1 MGKLDGR
8 VAIVTGAARG
18 LGAASAEALCAE
30 GCAVM
35 LADVLDQV
43 TETAQALA
51 TKGYRTAACHHDV
64 TSDADWDRV
73 VSETIR
79 QLGDINVLVNNAGIT
94 LAASID
100 DITIDDA
107 RRVMEINYFGPMR
120 GMKAVLPSMRR
131 TGNGSIINLSSN
143 STRMIIGITAPYA
156 PAKAALAL
164 LTKNVAV
171 HCAQAGDAIRC
182 NSIHPGPNETPMLFG
197 PDMDRNADAAIN
209 LIKPMVAAIPM
220 KRMGLPAEIGSVVA
234 FLASDDSS
242 YMTGAELFVDGGLS
256 LL

>member
-18 LGAASAEALCAE
+18 LGAAAAEALCRE
-30 GCAVM
+30 GAAVM
-35 LADVLDQV
+35 LTDVLDQV
-43 TETAQALA
+43 AETAASLA
-51 TKGYRTAACHHDV
+51 AKGFRVMSSHHDV
-64 TSDADWDRV
+64 TSDDDWTRV
-73 VSETIR
+73 VAEAVAN
-79 QLGDINVLVNNAGIT
+79 LGEVNILVNNAGIT

-100 DITIDDA
+100 DISIEDA
-107 RRVMEINYFGPMR
+107 KLVMEINYFGPMR
-120 GMKAVLPSMRR
+120 GIKAVLPSMRR
-131 TGNGSIINLSSN
+131 AGKGSIVNISSN

-171 HCAQAGDAIRC
+171 HCAQAGDDIRC

-197 PDMDRNADAAIN
+197 PDMDKSGDAAIN
-209 LIKPMVAAIPM
+209 LIEPMVAAIPM
-220 KRMGLPAEIGSVVA
+220 KRMGVPSEIGAVVA
-234 FLASDDSS
+234 FLASDDAS
-242 YMTGAELFVDGGLS
+242 YMTGAEVFVDGGLS

>member
-30 GCAVM
+30 GAAVM
-35 LADVLDQV
+35 LTDVLDQV
-43 TETAQALA
+43 ADTAEALVA
-51 TKGYRTAACHHDV
+51 RGYRAAACHHDV

-73 VSETIR
+73 VAETIAR
-79 QLGDINVLVNNAGIT
+79 LGEINVLVNNAGIT

-120 GMKAVLPSMRR
+120 GIKAVLPSMRR
-131 TGNGSIINLSSN
+131 AGHGSIVNISSN
-143 STRMIIGITAPYA
+143 STRMIVGITAPYA
-156 PAKAALAL
+156 PTKAALAL

-182 NSIHPGPNETPMLFG
+182 NSVHPGPNETPMLFG
-197 PDMDRNADAAIN
+197 PDMDKSGDAAIN
-209 LIKPMVAAIPM
+209 LIEPMVRAIPM
-220 KRMGLPAEIGSVVA
+220 QRMGRPPEIGTVVA